1 MKITVEGGADFLYV
15 RLTRNGE
22 HGESCV
28 ITVDGKARHNTFPM
42 PQGDGVLVLHV

>member
-28 ITVDGKARHNTFPM
+28 ITVDGKAYHDTFLM
-42 PQGDGVLVLHV
+42 PKGNGVLVLHI